1 MNALYLSLITCI
13 LLLEPLVCGAN
24 GQEPEKDPFGGEQN
38 PERPRELSEA
48 AQKTLKTLEMEKLE
62 SVHIE
67 PETRYDALRI
77 LKEALAKRGVTVRL
91 KTVGTHQTLPK
102 GPLNLRGIP
111 VREFMRYL
119 DWWAGWGWIV
129 YEDGSI
135 TYFDYQCA
143 CLMPKDGIRYHAE
156 QYEAGKPELMAKE
169 QSKRVEK
176 SNDAGAVAPSA
187 TDSAQP

>member
-1 MNALYLSLITCI
+1 MKTLYLPLLTCI
-13 LLLEPLVCGAN
+13 LLLGLLVCGADA
-24 GQEPEKDPFGGEQN
+24 QQPEKDPFGGEQN
-38 PERPRELSEA
+38 PEKPRELSEA
-48 AQKTLKTLEMEKLE
+48 AKKTLKVLEVEKLE
-62 SVHIE
+62 SVRLE
-67 PETRYDALRI
+67 PETRYDALKI

-91 KTVGTHQTLPK
+91 RTVGAPQTLPK
-102 GPLNLRGIP
+102 GSLHLREIP

-143 CLMPKDGIRYHAE
+143 CLMPKDGIRYHEE
-156 QYEAGKPELMAKE
+156 QYEAGKPEVMAKE
-169 QSKRVEK
+169 QSERVEK
-176 SNDAGAVAPSA
+176 SNDAGATAPSA